1 MASNSVISLGIEV
14 NGEDTLDSALKAVN
28 AQVRSLGEGAK
39 AAMASMDAMGKNEE
53 NAAKATNALNQQ
65 IEANQKKL
73 DILGQKYK
81 AANDRLED
89 LAKAMNQAKLAND
102 PKAIE
107 QATKEY
113 NDQAAV
119 VANLSAQ
126 MNKAEKDI
134 AKAQGSIK
142 QIGEDTGKMSGE
154 ADKAGNSFLELAKTL
169 TLKVAAEGLEK
180 VNGAI
185 DKFVGKVKEI
195 GSAVWSAGK
204 EASVMADDLLT
215 LSSTS
220 NVSAESLQKW
230 EYASRFIDTSV
241 STLTASMK
249 KITTNMTST
258 STATQEAF
266 ARLGVSV
273 TDSTGKLRSSE
284 DVMFDVVDALGKID
298 NQTERDALAMQLMG
312 KSANELNPLIESG
325 SKAFKAL
332 GDEAQSMGLIL
343 SDDALGGLGDFND
356 GLQKMDA
363 TFAGVK
369 NQILSALAPAFTTIS
384 AKITEVAQKFAAW
397 VQTDEAQEMLSN
409 ITDTVIRLVEEMGKN
424 LEPVING
431 VISAFSTVSKVVSFV
446 ANNLDV
452 IIPLIAGLTAGIIAL
467 KAAQLALNVAT
478 LAGSAHIALIVGA
491 VTAAIAAAGALVSVI
506 VKNWE
511 GIQQFFVN
519 LWDGVVNAFT
529 AARDAIQRAW
539 EGVKGFFS
547 GIWEGVKNAALNA
560 KTAIQN
566 GWENV
571 KGFFSNIGTAIG
583 NAFTTAKDT
592 IVNAWNNLPEF
603 MGGLR
608 DRVQS
613 VWQNVDGWMSD
624 KFGGAW
630 EGIKNAFKPFVDFF
644 RQMWESV
651 KAIFGAVGD
660 VLHGDFSSAWERIK
674 GVFVG
679 WGDYFKGLFNG
690 IVDRFKELPGQI
702 VKIGGDIVRGL
713 WQGIQSAGTW
723 LWDQLTGFL
732 GGIVNGIK
740 GFFGIKSPSR
750 LFRDEVG
757 LMIGLGMAEGIQESA
772 KAVQKAYEQ
781 LLPDVGA
788 MTAAADGFSVAARTA
803 ANDAQTSAPWQDDR
817 PIILTLNDRE
827 LGRAVRGYV

>member
-1 MASNSVISLGIEV
+1 MASNSVISLGIQV
-14 NGEDTLDSALKAVN
+14 DGENTFKSALSAVD
-28 AQVRSLGEGAK
+28 AQIKSLSAGVD
-39 AAMASMDAMGKNEE
+39 AAQKSMEAMGNSEE
-53 NAAKATNALNQQ
+53 AAAKKSSLLNQQ

-73 DILGQKYK
+73 SILSQQYDASKK
-81 AANDRLED
+81 RLDD
-89 LAKAMNQAKLAND
+89 LAKALEKAKLSGD

-107 QATKEY
+107 QATNAY
-113 NDQAAV
+113 NRQSV
-119 VANLSAQ
+119 EVSKLSTQ
-126 MNKAEKDI
+126 MSRAEGEI
-134 AKAQGSIK
+134 AKAQKAMQGS
-142 QIGEDTGKMSGE
+142 GDATDKMASGAE
-154 ADKAGNSFLELAKTL
+154 KADKSFGELAKTL
-169 TLKVAAEGLEK
+169 TIKVAAEGLEK

-195 GSAVWSAGK
+195 GSAVWNAGK
-204 EASVMADDLLT
+204 EASTMADDLLT

-343 SDDALGGLGDFND
+343 SDDALGGLGEFND

-384 AKITEVAQKFAAW
+384 AKITEVAQKFASW

-409 ITDTVIRLVEEMGKN
+409 ITNTVIRLVEEMGKN

-467 KAAQLALNVAT
+467 KVAQLALN
-478 LAGSAHIALIVGA
+478 IAMAANPIGGVILA
-491 VTAAIAAAGALVSVI
+491 VTAAIAAVAALAAVI

-519 LWDGVVNAFT
+519 LWDGVVSAFT

-560 KTAIQN
+560 KTAIQS

-713 WQGIQSAGTW
+713 WQGIQNAGTW

-803 ANDAQTSAPWQDDR
+803 ANDTQTEAPWQDNR